1 MIVTSRYLLTL
12 LLRYMSF
19 ELYHQSIL
27 SELGGVYC
35 VLCKLYNANFTE
47 NTAIQLLNRNAFYK
61 IQKITQFHE
70 L

>member
-1 MIVTSRYLLTL
+1 
-12 LLRYMSF
+12 MSF